1 MNRFIYSCI
10 LWIEPCFLDNS
21 HFTFFFPSFFYAS
34 FALLQRYEFRLTWK
48 HRRLMGEE
56 EKRMRVS
63 ITTCRFRQENKVSSK
78 STFTTYYAHC
88 IRFQFF
94 FFSIK
99 NANPIY
105 RIYRTCQLKMEIDLR
120 RRKIFLRLSSLRE
133 SSILEKDFW
142 WFFSTP
148 STRIREGCQDWN
160 FQSTLFSFHRLTKPF
175 NVGAYFTRQS
185 SSWKKKKVEIA
196 SHGIARG

>member
-34 FALLQRYEFRLTWK
+34 FALLQWYEFRLTWK

-78 STFTTYYAHC
+78 SIYYLLC
-88 IRFQFF
+88 TLTVIRFQFF
-94 FFSIK
+94 FFNQQYESNISNISNVSIK
-99 NANPIY
+99 NGNWLEEEENLPSPFKLARIFDPRERFLVIFFHPLYEKKGRLPRLEFPIHA
-105 RIYRTCQLKMEIDLR
+105 
-120 RRKIFLRLSSLRE
+120 FFLSSVNE
-133 SSILEKDFW
+133 
-142 WFFSTP
+142 T
-148 STRIREGCQDWN
+148 
-160 FQSTLFSFHRLTKPF
+160 
-175 NVGAYFTRQS
+175 V
-185 SSWKKKKVEIA
+185 
-196 SHGIARG
+196 

>member
-63 ITTCRFRQENKVSSK
+63 ITTCRFKQENKVSSK

-94 FFSIK
+94 FFQSTMRIQLSNVSIK
-99 NANPIY
+99 NGNWLEEEENLPSPFKLA
-105 RIYRTCQLKMEIDLR
+105 RIFDPRER
-120 RRKIFLRLSSLRE
+120 FLV
-133 SSILEKDFW
+133 I
-142 WFFSTP
+142 FSTP
-148 STRIREGCQDWN
+148 STRRRKG
-160 FQSTLFSFHRLTKPF
+160 RLPRLEF
-175 NVGAYFTRQS
+175 PIHAFFLS
-185 SSWKKKKVEIA
+185 SVNETV
-196 SHGIARG
+196 

>member
-21 HFTFFFPSFFYAS
+21 HFTFFFPPFFYAS

-78 STFTTYYAHC
+78 STFTSYYARSLYPFS
-88 IRFQFF
+88 IFF
-94 FFSIK
+94 FFNQKCESNISNISNVSIK
-99 NANPIY
+99 NGNWLEEEENLPSPFKLARIFDPRERFLVIFFHPLYENKGRLPRLEFPIHA
-105 RIYRTCQLKMEIDLR
+105 
-120 RRKIFLRLSSLRE
+120 FFLSSVNE
-133 SSILEKDFW
+133 
-142 WFFSTP
+142 T
-148 STRIREGCQDWN
+148 
-160 FQSTLFSFHRLTKPF
+160 
-175 NVGAYFTRQS
+175 V
-185 SSWKKKKVEIA
+185 
-196 SHGIARG
+196 